1 MPRPSNAPVLA
12 ARLPALVVGALL
24 ALIAAAPPD
33 ALAHAGGDRRE
44 TRVAGVCGRG
54 AAAKLKLKAD
64 DGAIEAEFEVQHNR
78 PRTSWRVTIVQEH
91 RVVWRSVVRTRA
103 RRGSFAVERRLR
115 DMSGADHVVARA
127 VGPRGV
133 TCQAAGVL
141 W

>member
-64 DGAIEAEFEVQHNR
+64 DGAIEAEFEVRHNH
-78 PRTSWRVTIVQEH
+78 PRTSWRGTIVPGH
-91 RVVWRSVVRTRA
+91 
-103 RRGSFAVERRLR
+103 
-115 DMSGADHVVARA
+115 
-127 VGPRGV
+127 RGV
-133 TCQAAGVL
+133 WGGVGGNPAPPGSV
-141 W
+141 

>member
-33 ALAHAGGDRRE
+33 ALAHAGGDRGE

-54 AAAKLKLKAD
+54 ASAKLKLKAD

-78 PRTSWRVTIVQEH
+78 TRTSWRG
-91 RVVWRSVVRTRA
+91 
-103 RRGSFAVERRLR
+103 GS
-115 DMSGADHVVARA
+115 
-127 VGPRGV
+127 GPKQRGV
-133 TCQAAGVL
+133 LGGGGGPPPPPRPVPGGGPP
-141 W
+141 

>member
-1 MPRPSNAPVLA
+1 MPRPANAPVLA
-12 ARLPALVVGALL
+12 ARLPAPVVGALL

-78 PRTSWRVTIVQEH
+78 PRTSWRGGGGPGDRGGRGGGGGTPPPPRPVSAGG
-91 RVVWRSVVRTRA
+91 RP
-103 RRGSFAVERRLR
+103 RR
-115 DMSGADHVVARA
+115 
-127 VGPRGV
+127 
-133 TCQAAGVL
+133 Q
-141 W
+141 